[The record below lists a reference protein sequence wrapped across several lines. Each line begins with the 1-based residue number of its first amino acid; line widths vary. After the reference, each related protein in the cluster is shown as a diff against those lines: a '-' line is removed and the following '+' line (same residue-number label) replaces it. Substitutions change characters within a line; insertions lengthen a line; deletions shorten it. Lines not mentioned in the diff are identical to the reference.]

1 MHPFSPFPF
10 MPCHVLAFN
19 AVSGMEEEEPFDPDN
34 ARDAIKCCLCPCYH
48 GGIKPTTDGRC
59 RCCWC
64 WCWWWWCRGYLNTP
78 SLTHT
83 YPLTHT
89 HTLSPSHTLS
99 LSLLSTPPHYH
110 YHCHYHYYHPPSL
123 SLSLL
128 SPPITPHHYHCHYH
142 YYHPPSLSLPPPTG
156 RWIHLCCAV
165 WATATAPTSSSSDIP
180 DSEGGVGLGSGGGG
194 GSVYGGSASGSGGG
208 GSVAGGGGGGGG
220 GANITDLTEMGP
232 VDVESLQVQPY
243 REVCTSLV
251 FTPYSFQ

>member
-128 SPPITPHHYHCHYH
+128 SPPITPHHYHCRYYH
-142 YYHPPSLSLPPPTG
+142 PPSPPLTITVATITPPHPPSLSLSLPLLSPPLTVPTTTH
-156 RWIHLCCAV
+156 RSVDSPLLCC
-165 WATATAPTSSSSDIP
+165 
-180 DSEGGVGLGSGGGG
+180 
-194 GSVYGGSASGSGGG
+194 
-208 GSVAGGGGGGGG
+208 
-220 GANITDLTEMGP
+220 MGHSHRP
-232 VDVESLQVQPY
+232 HL
-243 REVCTSLV
+243 L
-251 FTPYSFQ
+251 FL